1 MAKQRVLFVALCL
14 DYGGAERHL
23 SMVMPALAER
33 GWPIT
38 VYCTNRLGAFT
49 QDVRRGGVEVIGPPV
64 EADART
70 TGRLKRMLYAIF
82 AGARL
87 FRVMRKL
94 KPEVV
99 HFFLPE
105 PYMIGAPISLL
116 QRAPIRVMSRRS
128 LNLYQRQWPGVR
140 KIEGRL
146 HQRMTAV
153 LGNSRA
159 VVDDLIG
166 EHVAPSRIGLIYN
179 GVALDAYEKP
189 FDRGAFRKSL
199 GFSDNDFVM
208 TMVANMSPRK
218 AHSDAVEALALA
230 ASRMQR
236 PWTLLCA
243 GRDDGCQE
251 RLQAQIEQKG
261 LQHRIRLL
269 GERADVPDLL
279 RASDM
284 GVLTSHEEGFSNAI
298 LESMAAGLP
307 MVVTNVGGNT
317 EAIADGSSGLVVPP
331 ADPAALADAIVRL
344 AEDPALAA
352 ALGAGARRRVREHF
366 SNRAC
371 VDRYEALY
379 TGLLAGRPVNEIA
392 LVHASVVGPDARA
405 TQMLAG
411 K

>member
-1 MAKQRVLFVALCL
+1 MAKQRILFVALCL

-23 SMVMPALAER
+23 SMVMPELARR

-38 VYCTNRLGAFT
+38 IYCTNRLGAFAE
-49 QDVRRGGVEVIGPPV
+49 DVRRGGVEVIGPPI
-64 EADART
+64 EADARK
-70 TGRLKRMLYAIF
+70 TGRLRRLLYATF

-87 FRVMRKL
+87 LRVMRKL

-128 LNLYQRQWPGVR
+128 LNLYQRKWPGVR

-146 HQRMTAV
+146 HQHMTAI
-153 LGNSRA
+153 LGNSRP

-179 GVALDAYEKP
+179 GVALDAFETP
-189 FDRGAFRKSL
+189 FDRDAFRTSL
-199 GFSDNDFVM
+199 GFSKNDLVM

-230 ASRMQR
+230 SSRMQR

-251 RLQAQIEQKG
+251 RLQAQIAQKG
-261 LQHRIRLL
+261 LQHRIRFL

-284 GVLTSHEEGFSNAI
+284 GILASHEEGFSNAI

-307 MVVTNVGGNT
+307 MVVTNVGGNA
-317 EAIADGSSGLVVPP
+317 EAIVDGRSGLVVPP
-331 ADPAALADAIVRL
+331 ACPATLADAIVRL
-344 AEDPALAA
+344 ADNSALAA
-352 ALGAGARRRVREHF
+352 TLGAGARQRVHELF

-379 TGLLAGRPVNEIA
+379 NGLLAGRSVNEIA
-392 LVHASVVGPDARA
+392 TVYAGAVRPDARA
-405 TQMLAG
+405 RQMLAG